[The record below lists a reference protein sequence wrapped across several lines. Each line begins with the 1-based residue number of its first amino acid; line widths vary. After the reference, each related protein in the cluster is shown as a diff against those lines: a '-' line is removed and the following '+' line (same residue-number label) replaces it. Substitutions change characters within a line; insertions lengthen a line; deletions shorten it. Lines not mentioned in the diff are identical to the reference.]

1 MNALTGIF
9 PEAGSPEGAYRARRM
24 EHHAFIALD
33 GVSRSFTESGT
44 VRPVLTGLDFS
55 MTRGQFVA
63 LLGRSGAGKS
73 TLLNLMGGLDVPTSG
88 TVRIGDTLVNTLD
101 DDARTLFR
109 RNHLGF
115 VFQSFNLI
123 PTLSVRDNV
132 LLPLQLAGT
141 ATPQAVQ
148 RAVDLLAEVGLGD
161 REESYPD
168 RLSGGEQ
175 QRVAIARALV
185 NEPRLL
191 LADEPTGNLDY
202 RTGRLV
208 MDLLHRLVRETA
220 TTMLVVTH
228 DRDFLQASDRITVM
242 REGRIADVSYDEAI
256 AQ

>member
-1 MNALTGIF
+1 
-9 PEAGSPEGAYRARRM
+9 M
-24 EHHAFIALD
+24 ENHAFIELA

-44 VRPVLTGLDFS
+44 VRPVLSGLDFS
-55 MTRGQFVA
+55 MMRGQFVA

-88 TVRIGDTLVNTLD
+88 TVRIGDTLVNSLD
-101 DDARTLFR
+101 DDGRTLFR